1 MKNAPLYTVLAYIA
15 VTFGLLLM
23 GPVSYHGFNADKTS
37 LFLFATATAIF
48 LGYKL
53 GIQTFERQFAA
64 APLRA
69 KPPFSILPLFRVC
82 LALAIGGLL
91 MSVAQAVLAGTLNL
105 SISELGQAY
114 VDSYA
119 DYERNTGNYSLTFI
133 IYSLTLPPTFVA
145 SIWGLF
151 YFRRISLILKFAVS
165 FLIIGTLL
173 FYTIGS
179 GKQKQL
185 GDTIIFLIA
194 VGSIIYARSGRTVNL
209 RVLVPAM
216 IVGVVATIGFIS
228 ILSQRYTASSINA
241 INIIYKA
248 HPLQSFNLDHPIFEL
263 LGYDIGFATSILISY
278 LSAGYYGLSLALDTD
293 PTWSYMIGF
302 SYSLTVLANRF
313 LGLPWVIDKTYP
325 YIVGQETGWGASK
338 WHSIFPHWASDFTF
352 PGTVILFGFFA
363 YVFARCWRESVQYE
377 NPFAILLYSM
387 LVMGAFFI
395 PANNQL
401 FISPGS
407 LANVIFIVTMY
418 LIFHKRFNRSSA
430 PRHAGSH

>member
-1 MKNAPLYTVLAYIA
+1 MKNAPLYTVLAYVA
-15 VTFGLLLM
+15 VTFGLLLL
-23 GPVSYHGFNADKTS
+23 GPVTYHGFNPAKTS
-37 LFLFATATAIF
+37 LFLGATVFSMFI
-48 LGYKL
+48 GYKL
-53 GIQTFERQFAA
+53 GLQTFERSLSVRQPVA
-64 APLRA
+64 R
-69 KPPFSILPLFRVC
+69 PPFSILPLFRVC
-82 LALAIGGLL
+82 LALAIAGLL
-91 MSVAQAVLAGTLNL
+91 VSVIQAALGGTLNL
-105 SISELGQAY
+105 SAQEIGQAY
-114 VDSYA
+114 VDGYA
-119 DYERNTGNYSLTFI
+119 DYERNTGTYSLTFLL
-133 IYSLTLPPTFVA
+133 YSVTLAPSFVA
-145 SIWGLF
+145 SVWGLF
-151 YFRRISLILKFAVS
+151 YFRRLSLLLKLGVV
-165 FLIIGTLL
+165 FLIVGTLW

-185 GDTIIFLIA
+185 GDTIIFVIA
-194 VGSIIYARSGRTVNL
+194 VGSIAYARSGRAVNFKIL
-209 RVLVPAM
+209 IPAL
-216 IVGVVATIGFIS
+216 IAAFISVIGFIS
-228 ILSQRYTASSINA
+228 ILSQRYTASSIDA

-263 LGYDIGFATSILISY
+263 LGYDIGFATAILTGY
-278 LSAGYYGLSLALDTD
+278 LSAGYFGLSLALDTD

-338 WHSIFPHWASDFTF
+338 WHSVFPHWASDFTF

-363 YVFARCWRESVQYE
+363 YVFARCWRESVEYE

-407 LANVIFIVTMY
+407 LVNVLLIVTMY
-418 LIFHKRFNRSSA
+418 LLFHKRFNHSSSR
-430 PRHAGSH
+430 PVN